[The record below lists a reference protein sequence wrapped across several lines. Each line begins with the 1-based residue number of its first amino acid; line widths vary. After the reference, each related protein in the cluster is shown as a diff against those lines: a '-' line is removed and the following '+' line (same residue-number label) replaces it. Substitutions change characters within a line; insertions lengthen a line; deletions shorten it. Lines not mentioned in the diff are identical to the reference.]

1 MKNFLSVL
9 SDNNDTISLF
19 KKVFFLFLVLL
30 LSQSVFS
37 QYSTKH
43 YIAAAPWDYSSDAN
57 EFIVSSASGTASV
70 TITKSDGTAITTLS
84 VTSGTPVFFRPTGAP
99 ATRPANA
106 INTIYNDRGLIFTST
121 SPIAVSVR
129 NVESDAIN
137 GGRPT
142 EIKGNSS
149 LSSYGNEAI
158 GSSFR
163 VGYYRSNFTGLYAY
177 EPSGFPKAAAAPVY
191 SVMAIDNNTV
201 VSVNGS
207 ALVTLNAGQSYLFQS
222 AIGSLVTTTKPVVM
236 NSGQWSDKPGGCGD
250 AVLNQIPP
258 IRVLGTNYLVVRGNG
273 TSGTGTDL
281 SEQTIFIATEDNTTV
296 TVNTV
301 NDLGVITATNSYSLA
316 TAGSFQNIFHG
327 INGMRY
333 SASVISSDKKIMV
346 YSGTAEGCEVDM
358 ACVAPVS
365 SCTGSFRVETRKFT
379 RYNNNDLPYF
389 GYVLINSVTEKVFM
403 NSIDLET
410 IAGTRRQIGTSGFYL
425 IDFTN
430 TQLSNPTNLV
440 FTSAVRMSVS
450 MVQQGGGY
458 SMASYLSSYNDNSTQ
473 QNPPTLNGA
482 GCVTAL
488 TAEPGLAPYQWYL
501 NDVIIP
507 GATSQTYVP
516 TETGSYSV
524 AGTKACGLS
533 VASTPYQVNC
543 IPIDA
548 VNDGSV
554 ASPFATVISWVYSS
568 YLC

>member
-1 MKNFLSVL
+1 M
-9 SDNNDTISLF
+9 
-19 KKVFFLFLVLL
+19 

-57 EFIVSSASGTASV
+57 EFVVSSASGTASV
-70 TITKSDGTAITTLS
+70 TITKSDGTAITILS
-84 VTSGTPVFFRPTGAP
+84 VTSGTPVAFRPTGAP
-99 ATRPANA
+99 ASRPANA
-106 INTIYNDRGLIFTST
+106 VNTIYNDRGLIFTST

-163 VGYYRSNFTGLYAY
+163 VGYYRSSFTGLYAY
-177 EPSGFPKAAAAPVY
+177 APSGFPAATAAPVY

-201 VSVNGS
+201 VSVNG
-207 ALVTLNAGQSYLFQS
+207 AVLVTLNAGQSYLFQS
-222 AIGSLVTTTKPVVM
+222 AIGSLVTASKPVVM
-236 NSGQWSDKPGGCGD
+236 NSGQWRDLPTGCGD

-258 IRVLGTNYLVVRGNG
+258 IRVLGNNYLVVRGNG
-273 TSGTGTDL
+273 RATTSTFNNNTPPFTVSDL
-281 SEQTIFIATEDNTTV
+281 PEQTIFIATENNTTV

-301 NDLGVITATNSYSLA
+301 NNSGVVTATNTYTLS
-316 TAGSFQNIFHG
+316 TAGSFQSIFHG
-327 INGMRY
+327 IDGVQY
-333 SASVISSDKKIMV
+333 SASIINSDKKIMV

-410 IAGTRRQIGTSGFYL
+410 IAGTRRQIGNSGFYL

-501 NDVIIP
+501 NDVLIP

-548 VNDGSV
+548 VNDGSL
-554 ASPFATVISWVYSS
+554 ASPFATVIFGIYFG
-568 YLC
+568 YFC